1 MRKTQLHL
9 TVSKFPSLFETVTV
23 LRNFVNA
30 YRREIECRCASTTIA
45 PRLHEAAP
53 LPPPPPRHVM
63 RWREAGV
70 VGAAV
75 VIARPVVGTVTD
87 IAGRW
92 QQVCASNMWRRSLS
106 EGVVSTPVT
115 TPLECERAACWLL
128 LDEANGRLYAAA
140 GHRIKAIVP
149 AVMQRT
155 NLEERF
161 AASIASPRLATCG

>member
-1 MRKTQLHL
+1 M
-9 TVSKFPSLFETVTV
+9 
-23 LRNFVNA
+23 
-30 YRREIECRCASTTIA
+30 
-45 PRLHEAAP
+45 
-53 LPPPPPRHVM
+53 
-63 RWREAGV
+63 
-70 VGAAV
+70 GAAV
-75 VIARPVVGTVTD
+75 VIARPAVGMVID

-106 EGVVSTPVT
+106 EGVVS

-161 AASIASPRLATCG
+161 AASTCIDAPTYAAKCAEQALHSNPKRPPPPTYGGYQGASGRVLRSFVALSDPRSYPRS